1 MVELININSNY
12 PAHNGV
18 IMLCLLGMDEYRSE
32 LRTEIWLFFSKSLQV
47 VEIVNY
53 VVWD

>member
-32 LRTEIWLFFSKSLQV
+32 LRAALVKLIVLLQ
-47 VEIVNY
+47 ESSSGGIVNY
-53 VVWD
+53 VV